1 MRTVTALCLG
11 TASAFMA
18 TSAHKPKL
26 AARKATETLPE
37 GEFEY
42 RVAILGDLH
51 VHSGVVIHTLFITE
65 RCDAGERFRTAQRD
79 GAAARDA
86 SRADAGT
93 RIITTQVDPRDLDH
107 TMEGREHMKAHNP
120 DFVVSLGDLGES
132 KDCTE
137 SKQLY
142 AGTTP
147 CFKLVRDYFDGFGVP
162 FDVVGGN
169 HDLEG
174 IDEFNTD
181 AENLEAYLHHL
192 GKDTPQFCHE
202 IAPKTLLVGLGSTKF
217 RDATYTSHEVFV
229 DAEQVKWFE
238 ELVASKPAE
247 EGWSIFCF
255 SHAPIIGSGVRV
267 LQENHVVNGCCWLNH
282 NGGPGAAP
290 QNFIDIVRRSPQIK
304 GWFNGHFH
312 LSHDYEDSITF
323 PGLSLIH
330 I

>member
-51 VHSGVVIHTLFITE
+51 
-65 RCDAGERFRTAQRD
+65 
-79 GAAARDA
+79 
-86 SRADAGT
+86 
-93 RIITTQVDPRDLDH
+93 VDPRDLDH

-202 IAPKTLLVGLGSTKF
+202 IP
-217 RDATYTSHEVFV
+217 
-229 DAEQVKWFE
+229 
-238 ELVASKPAE
+238 P
-247 EGWSIFCF
+247 
-255 SHAPIIGSGVRV
+255 
-267 LQENHVVNGCCWLNH
+267 
-282 NGGPGAAP
+282 
-290 QNFIDIVRRSPQIK
+290 RRC
-304 GWFNGHFH
+304 
-312 LSHDYEDSITF
+312 
-323 PGLSLIH
+323 
-330 I
+330 

>member
-18 TSAHKPKL
+18 TSAHKPQL
-26 AARKATETLPE
+26 AARRATETLPE

-51 VHSGVVIHTLFITE
+51 VRSSALISLFITE
-65 RCDAGERFRTAQRD
+65 SDAPTRERVSERLKETAPPRATR
-79 GAAARDA
+79 AAAR
-86 SRADAGT
+86 RAT
-93 RIITTQVDPRDLDH
+93 PQVDPRDLDH

-192 GKDTPQFCHE
+192 GKESPQFCHE

-238 ELVASKPAE
+238 ELIASKPAE

-267 LQENHVVNGCCWLNH
+267 LQENHVVNGCC
-282 NGGPGAAP
+282 
-290 QNFIDIVRRSPQIK
+290 
-304 GWFNGHFH
+304 
-312 LSHDYEDSITF
+312 
-323 PGLSLIH
+323 
-330 I
+330 